1 MAQSN
6 MDFLP
11 NELSVYTEED
21 SVLFENSLGGQDSVS
36 ESLCSNS
43 VKVDFNLVQ
52 LKQEERRGYF

>member
-21 SVLFENSLGGQDSVS
+21 SVLFENSFGRQDSVS
-36 ESLCSNS
+36 KSLCSNS

-52 LKQEERRGYF
+52 LEQEERRGYF